1 MAKMIQVKN
10 VRNGVISEME
20 ESHWNKIKDDPQ
32 WKGVFKPVVSPEP
45 PEVTK
50 LRETKKSSAK
60 PKKEQNNETEQ
71 PEQGE

>member
-1 MAKMIQVKN
+1 MDKMIQVKN
-10 VRNGVISEME
+10 ARNGVISEME

-32 WKGVFKPVVSPEP
+32 WKGVFKPVVTTEP

-60 PKKEQNNETEQ
+60 QKKEQNNETEQ